1 LARVAC
7 PGWIVDAGGQEGLV
21 ATGNDFERYF
31 AATYPRLVRQ
41 LFAVVGDVG
50 EAEDVVQEA
59 FARAA
64 VRWQRI
70 SAYDDPEA
78 WVRRVALN
86 RARSNLR
93 RSRRALA
100 ALVRVGPVADVPEL
114 SPDATAMAV
123 AMRRLPL
130 RYREVLVLYYV
141 VQLSV
146 DETASQL
153 GIPTGTVKSRL
164 ARGRT
169 ALARQLGEER
179 QELRHA

>member
-1 LARVAC
+1 
-7 PGWIVDAGGQEGLV
+7 VDGRSWRQQEALM
-21 ATGNDFERYF
+21 ATGDDFEGFF
-31 AATYPRLVRQ
+31 AMAYPRLVRQ
-41 LFAVVGDVG
+41 LFAVVGDVD

-70 SAYDDPEA
+70 CTYDDPQA

-93 RSRRALA
+93 RSRRAFA
-100 ALVRVGPVADVPEL
+100 ALVRTGPVANVPEL
-114 SPDATAMAV
+114 SPDATAV
-123 AMRRLPL
+123 AMAMRQLPRRH
-130 RYREVLVLYYV
+130 REVLVLYYI

-146 DETASQL
+146 HETARQL

-164 ARGRT
+164 ARGRM

-179 QELRHA
+179 EELHHA

>member
-1 LARVAC
+1 V
-7 PGWIVDAGGQEGLV
+7 
-21 ATGNDFERYF
+21 
-31 AATYPRLVRQ
+31 AATEDFDRFFTAVYPRLVRQ

-70 SAYDDPEA
+70 CAYDNPEG

-100 ALVRVGPVADVPEL
+100 VLVRIGPAAEVPEL
-114 SPDATAMAV
+114 SPDAMAIAV

-130 RYREVLVLYYV
+130 RHREVLVLHHV

-146 DETASQL
+146 DETARQL
-153 GIPTGTVKSRL
+153 GIPMGTVKSRL
-164 ARGRT
+164 ARGRA
-169 ALARQLGEER
+169 ALARQLGEEQ
-179 QELRHA
+179 QELHHA

>member
-1 LARVAC
+1 MVE
-7 PGWIVDAGGQEGLV
+7 AGGQEGPV
-21 ATGNDFERYF
+21 ATGDDFERCF
-31 AATYPRLVRQ
+31 AAAYPRLVRQ

-70 SAYDDPEA
+70 RVYDDPEA

-114 SPDATAMAV
+114 SPDATAVAM

-130 RYREVLVLYYV
+130 RHREVLVLYYL

-146 DETASQL
+146 EETARQL

-164 ARGRT
+164 ARGRA

>member
-1 LARVAC
+1 VA
-7 PGWIVDAGGQEGLV
+7 
-21 ATGNDFERYF
+21 ATDDFEGFY
-31 AATYPRLVRQ
+31 AAAYHRLVRQ
-41 LFAVVGDVG
+41 LFAVVGEVG

-64 VRWQRI
+64 ARWQRI
-70 SAYDDPEA
+70 GAYDDPEG

-86 RARSNLR
+86 RARNNLR

-100 ALVRVGPVADVPEL
+100 ALVRFGPVADVPEL
-114 SPDATAMAV
+114 SPDATAVAE

-146 DETASQL
+146 DETARQV

-164 ARGRT
+164 ARART
-169 ALARQLGEER
+169 ALARSLGEER